1 MKRLMILS
9 GALLLNLAVAIG
21 QEKKPVASP
30 PATVTETIA
39 SGAVIKIDYAQPS
52 VKGRTVGGDIAP
64 FGKVWRTG
72 ANTATIFEVSKDVT
86 VEGKPL
92 PAGKY
97 SFFTIPGEKEWTV
110 IFNKQTGQWGTQ
122 YKESE
127 DFLRV
132 VVKTGKTPQF
142 TEKLTYAIAKSGKVS
157 VWWGD
162 KAFDF
167 NVK

>member
-30 PATVTETIA
+30 PASVTETIA

-72 ANTATIFEVSKDVT
+72 ANTATLFEVSKDVT

-132 VVKTGKTPQF
+132 VVKTGKAPQF
-142 TEKLTYAIAKSGKVS
+142 TEKLTYAIAKNGKVS